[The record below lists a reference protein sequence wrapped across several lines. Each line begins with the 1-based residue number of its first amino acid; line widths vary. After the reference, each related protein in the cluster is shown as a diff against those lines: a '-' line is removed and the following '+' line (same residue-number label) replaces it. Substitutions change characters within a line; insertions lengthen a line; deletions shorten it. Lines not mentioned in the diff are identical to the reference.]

1 MCVSVKRRTCEVI
14 AVVWQLDKC
23 HYGVNLLRR
32 ITTRSTVFMKLIA
45 PLLIALV
52 SITALAQD
60 QQVRLDALRAEG
72 YAALYNLDYETA
84 RNRFQKMIDL
94 APDDPAG
101 PQCMASSLWVQQ
113 LNQSWELKATLYSTG
128 AYTDS
133 KSPVDRKQ
141 ADEFRKWIRR
151 AKQLSQARL
160 RKDPHDVEALYFL
173 GAAEGLEAS
182 FAAGVERKF
191 MAAFRAGTDAVDH
204 HREVLKLAPDF
215 HDAELTI
222 GLMNY
227 IVGSLPLPTKMLVA
241 TMGVRGSKKRGLEM
255 LERVASEGKW
265 ARDVARV
272 LLVDLYKR
280 EKRWEDAAKTARELA
295 AKYPRNYL
303 FKLQVADALTSEIV
317 TLRKDKKPV
326 GTEEKEVQDIFAGLS
341 HDKSLDAATHQLVN
355 VRWNIARRQ
364 LELR

>member
-1 MCVSVKRRTCEVI
+1 MKIVA
-14 AVVWQLDKC
+14 AVLIIILWT
-23 HYGVNLLRR
+23 
-32 ITTRSTVFMKLIA
+32 ITS
-45 PLLIALV
+45 
-52 SITALAQD
+52 LAQD
-60 QQVRLDALRAEG
+60 QQARLDTLRAEG
-72 YAALYNLDYETA
+72 YEALYNLDYETA
-84 RNRFQKMIDL
+84 RNRFQKMVEL
-94 APDDPAG
+94 APDNPAG
-101 PQCMASSLWVQQ
+101 PQCMASSLWLQQ

-133 KSPVDRKQ
+133 KSPVDRRQ

-173 GAAEGLEAS
+173 GAAEGVEAS
-182 FAAGVERKF
+182 WAAGVERKF
-191 MAAFRAGTDAVDH
+191 MAAFRAGSDSVDH
-204 HREVLKLAPDF
+204 HREALKLAPNF

-272 LLVDLYKR
+272 LLIDLYKR
-280 EKRWEDAAKTARELA
+280 EKRWEDAAKTARYLA

-303 FKLQVADALTSEIV
+303 FKLQIADALTSQV
-317 TLRKDKKPV
+317 VALRKAKKPASV
-326 GTEEKEVQDIFAGLS
+326 EEKAEEKEVQDIFASLS
-341 HDKSLDAATHQLVN
+341 HDRSLDAPTRELVN
-355 VRWNIARRQ
+355 LRWNIARQ
-364 LELR
+364 LLQ

>member
-1 MCVSVKRRTCEVI
+1 MK
-14 AVVWQLDKC
+14 
-23 HYGVNLLRR
+23 
-32 ITTRSTVFMKLIA
+32 TVASI
-45 PLLIALV
+45 LIALV
-52 SITALAQD
+52 WTITTPAQG
-60 QQVRLDALRAEG
+60 QQTRLDTLRAEG

-84 RNRFQKMIDL
+84 RHRFQKMIEL
-94 APDDPAG
+94 APDHPAG
-101 PQCMASSLWVQQ
+101 PQCMAASLWIEQ
-113 LNQSWELKATLYSTG
+113 LNQSWELKATLYSSG

-133 KSPVDRKQ
+133 KAQVDRKQ
-141 ADEFRKWIRR
+141 ADEFRKWVRR

-173 GAAEGLEAS
+173 GAAEGVEAS
-182 FAAGVERKF
+182 FSAGVERKF
-191 MAAFRAGTDAVDH
+191 MAAFRSGSDAVDH

-355 VRWNIARRQ
+355 VRWNIA
-364 LELR
+364 